1 MNSWTYLC
9 QKVIKS
15 KRNISP
21 WETAKTILT
30 AGSKEERVIIAFVF
44 NGRKRD
50 NLDKVICFKFHI
62 QERLRFH
69 SLKGNKNTC
78 DITEKSPSPPPTH
91 ESSGLPRGGAPRHN
105 TVPELGD
112 VSPRW
117 RKGDLFS
124 GSSLGL
130 DPQLKRKVGNSVL
143 WQWSRGWKLVGR
155 SPYPHPGAQKPPS
168 RRAAPACNL
177 RGMSV
182 YHWEVLEGF
191 WEQGAGLPTL
201 AGGWTPQPLLLQ
213 FHGLSIDHS
222 APRTM
227 GCLQE
232 HIPPCVT
239 YSSFEATVELLRV
252 LQNQLLALSSFW
264 LQLLQYYPKS
274 F

>member
-91 ESSGLPRGGAPRHN
+91 ESSGLPRGGGTQTQHSSRAGGCIPSVKEGR
-105 TVPELGD
+105 
-112 VSPRW
+112 S
-117 RKGDLFS
+117 LFWVKFGFGPS
-124 GSSLGL
+124 TEKEGGQFCSLAMKPGL
-130 DPQLKRKVGNSVL
+130 KVGGEEPISTPGGTKATFQEGCSSV
-143 WQWSRGWKLVGR
+143 
-155 SPYPHPGAQKPPS
+155 
-168 RRAAPACNL
+168 
-177 RGMSV
+177 
-182 YHWEVLEGF
+182 
-191 WEQGAGLPTL
+191 
-201 AGGWTPQPLLLQ
+201 
-213 FHGLSIDHS
+213 
-222 APRTM
+222 
-227 GCLQE
+227 
-232 HIPPCVT
+232 
-239 YSSFEATVELLRV
+239 
-252 LQNQLLALSSFW
+252 
-264 LQLLQYYPKS
+264 
-274 F
+274 